1 MPVNL
6 VSEDELRAALHPDRV
21 DPATFEAGVRTRLEA
36 AQRQRADDPLA
47 GRSPFL
53 RSAAAFLP
61 LAVLAGCQASP
72 AESKLA
78 PAAGG
83 YKLLSYLAFPAISLF
98 VLLGATVFS
107 VVQIRNSREQNGSR
121 LSDEQAI
128 QDAIREWWSRNRW
141 GAISVH
147 VASVILG
154 MVGATWLLFLF
165 YILSFGLLLG
175 VLASYAKLGLGN
187 RQMIGQSCLMGL
199 MFLGQV
205 AGFSGIGEQEI
216 HFVDQTLV
224 AAIFYGGTL
233 ILLPFI
239 LVGSPVANVS
249 GQRMGTVRQRIFAV
263 IYPILVVLIMTRLMN
278 PILWP
283 ATSARIKHFVESF
296 DHAPFDTV
304 NWQHWEIVAS
314 WAIQSQ
320 LDPDLSKPR
329 GLLAKEISGKQNPF
343 ILSNALRVGLLP
355 ADQLDSLRDY
365 QQRRRSLVDAPPGL
379 KPQVITSLD
388 QKDWVIR
395 AAVLRNDLSPQERD
409 LLEQRLHATLEYL
422 FELPLLALSEPLRAT
437 QLLEVLG
444 RPVNRDQYRA
454 RVHDLL
460 RRFHST
466 SGGGFQ
472 LAGGFKT
479 YSTWPAESGIAQTG
493 SLEPTAYA
501 VELMEIYGVPDDLDL
516 NWVRSFL
523 KPTGGLRLG
532 DAKWVAAAT
541 RERLNHLPGVT
552 PPTWLEFLYYER
564 SLLAAV
570 VLVGLCFYATLSS
583 PKRKVIDP
591 AEGPAAGPA
600 TPDAQALSPGQAG

>member
-6 VSEDELRAALHPDRV
+6 VSDDELRAALRPYRV

-61 LAVLAGCQASP
+61 LAILAGCKASP

-121 LSDEQAI
+121 LSDEQVI
-128 QDAIREWWSRNRW
+128 QEAIREWWSRNRR
-141 GAISVH
+141 GAISVF

-165 YILSFGLLLG
+165 YILSFGILLG
-175 VLASYAKLGLGN
+175 VLASYAKLGVGN

-199 MFLGQV
+199 VFLGQM
-205 AGFSGIGEQEI
+205 AAFSGIGMQEI

-224 AAIFYGGTL
+224 AAIFFGGTL
-233 ILLPFI
+233 ILLPVI
-239 LVGSPVANVS
+239 LVSSPAANVS
-249 GQRMGTVRQRIFAV
+249 GQRMGAVRRRMIAV
-263 IYPILVVLIMTRLMN
+263 MYSSLVVLLMTRMMN

-283 ATSARIKHFVESF
+283 ATPTRIKHFVESF
-296 DHAPFDTV
+296 DHAPYESSS
-304 NWQHWEIVAS
+304 WQQWEVVAK
-314 WAIQSQ
+314 WAIQSK

-329 GLLAKEISGKQNPF
+329 ELLAKEISGKQNPF

-355 ADQLDSLRDY
+355 ADQLDPLKDY
-365 QQRRRSLVDAPPGL
+365 QELRRSLVDAPLGL

-388 QKDWVIR
+388 QHDWVIR
-395 AAVLRNDLSPQERD
+395 AAVLRNDLSPQGRD
-409 LLEQRLHATLEYL
+409 LLEQRLHATLENL
-422 FELPLLALSEPLRAT
+422 FEVPQVVLSDPLRAT

-460 RRFHST
+460 RKFHST

-479 YSTWPAESGIAQTG
+479 YLTWPAESWMSQPG

-516 NWVRSFL
+516 HWVRSFL
-523 KPTGGLRLG
+523 KPTASRPA
-532 DAKWVAAAT
+532 DDKWVAAAI

-564 SLLAAV
+564 CLLAAA
-570 VLVGLCFYATLSS
+570 VLVGLCFYATISS
-583 PKRKVIDP
+583 PKRKAIDSV
-591 AEGPAAGPA
+591 EG
-600 TPDAQALSPGQAG
+600 S